1 MKRIFRYL
9 GATLLLTI
17 LPFSVMRGENITHN
31 FQEMISLRT
40 ISFGPGNTSAS
51 ATKDDVTYT
60 YTCGGTY
67 GRSAVFD
74 IVSVLGIKMY
84 SEGDFFVVTP
94 AIGGLNRLMIGYNAI
109 PQKEEIEVYISPDG
123 DFYGRSPLTEGVTY
137 GSGMVVATIPQ
148 GDYQVMIRNK
158 GSNDIFVT
166 SMKYYYEVEE
176 CNCFRYVP

>member
-31 FQEMISLRT
+31 FQEMIPLGT
-40 ISFGPGNTSAS
+40 LSFGPGNTSAS
-51 ATKDDVTYT
+51 ATTDDVTYT
-60 YTCGGTY
+60 YTCGE
-67 GRSAVFD
+67 SAVFD
-74 IVSVLGIKMY
+74 NVSYRLGIKMY

-137 GSGMVVATIPQ
+137 GSGMVDATIPQ

-158 GSNDIFVT
+158 GNKAIFVT

>member
-31 FQEMISLRT
+31 FQEMISSST
-40 ISFGPGNTSAS
+40 ISFNLGYTAAS
-51 ATKDDVTYT
+51 ATTDDVTYT
-60 YTCGGTY
+60 YTCGED
-67 GRSAVFD
+67 AKFD
-74 IVSVLGIKMY
+74 VVSTVVGIKMY
-84 SEGDFFVVTP
+84 ENGDYVIVTP

-109 PQKEEIEVYISPDG
+109 PPKEEIEVYISPDG
-123 DFYGRSPLTEGVTY
+123 VDWGSPLTEGVTY
-137 GSGMVVATIPQ
+137 GSGMVDATIPQ

>member
-31 FQEMISLRT
+31 FQEMIPLGT
-40 ISFGPGNTSAS
+40 LSFGSGNTSAN
-51 ATKDDVTYT
+51 ATTDDVTYT
-60 YTCGGTY
+60 YTCGED
-67 GRSAVFD
+67 AKFD
-74 IVSVLGIKMY
+74 VVSTVVGIKMY
-84 SEGDFFVVTP
+84 ENGDYVIVSP
-94 AIGGLNRLMIGYNAI
+94 AIAGLNELQIGYNAI
-109 PQKEEIEVYISPDG
+109 AEKEEIEVYISPDG
-123 DFYGRSPLTEGVTY
+123 VDWGSPLTEGVTY

>member
-31 FQEMISLRT
+31 FQEMIPLGT
-40 ISFGPGNTSAS
+40 LSFGPGNTSAN
-51 ATKDDVTYT
+51 ATTDDVTYI
-60 YTCGGTY
+60 YTCG
-67 GRSAVFD
+67 RKAVFG
-74 IVSVLGIKMY
+74 VENYQAGIKLY
-84 SEGDFFVVTP
+84 YYRDSVIVTP

-109 PQKEEIEVYISPDG
+109 LQKEEIEVYISPDG
-123 DFYGRSPLTEGVTY
+123 VDWGSPLTEGVTY
-137 GSGMVVATIPQ
+137 GSGMVDATIPQ

>member
-1 MKRIFRYL
+1 MKRNFRYL

-31 FQEMISLRT
+31 FQEMISSST

-51 ATKDDVTYT
+51 ATTDDVTYT
-60 YTCGGTY
+60 YTCG
-67 GRSAVFD
+67 RSATFAV
-74 IVSVLGIKMY
+74 VSVLGIKMY

-123 DFYGRSPLTEGVTY
+123 VDWGSPLTEGVTY
-137 GSGMVVATIPQ
+137 GSGMVDATIPQ

>member
-31 FQEMISLRT
+31 FQEMISSST
-40 ISFGPGNTSAS
+40 ISFGPENTSAS
-51 ATKDDVTYT
+51 ATKDDVTYI
-60 YTCGGTY
+60 YTCGRNATFGVENY
-67 GRSAVFD
+67 QA
-74 IVSVLGIKMY
+74 GIKLY
-84 SEGDFFVVTP
+84 YYGDSVVVTP
-94 AIGGLNRLMIGYNAI
+94 AIGGLNRLQIGYI
-109 PQKEEIEVYISPDG
+109 IVPTTFRTQDIEVYISPDG
-123 DFYGRSPLTEGVTY
+123 VDWGSPLTEGVTY
-137 GSGMVVATIPQ
+137 GSGMVDAIIPQ